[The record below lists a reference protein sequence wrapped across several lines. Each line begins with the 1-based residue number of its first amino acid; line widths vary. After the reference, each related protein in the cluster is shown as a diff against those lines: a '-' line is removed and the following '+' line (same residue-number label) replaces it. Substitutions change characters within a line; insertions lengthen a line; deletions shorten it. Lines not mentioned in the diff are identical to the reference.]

1 MEKTFSKYSKVF
13 DETSNMYSN
22 DMEQN
27 LMFIKYVRKH
37 ADDLLKVRKTI
48 FLNDVYNMLGFSRT
62 QYGQIVGWH
71 YDLDNPIGN
80 NCIDFDIHMGDIKNT
95 GRIIIDFN
103 VDGKVIQYLPE

>member
-62 QYGQIVGWH
+62 QYGQ
-71 YDLDNPIGN
+71 
-80 NCIDFDIHMGDIKNT
+80 M
-95 GRIIIDFN
+95 
-103 VDGKVIQYLPE
+103 ES